1 MLGNHAMKYQPAI
14 IDAAMAAGVTEFYPS
29 EFGSDIGQGKYTT
42 SRYWQD
48 KRKTRE
54 YLRNV
59 AKNNP
64 GFNYTFL
71 ITGGFIEFAL
81 HPLFQVGHGTSKIS
95 PVLLHRP
102 VRNGANKNYLTV
114 SPFLLP

>member
-1 MLGNHAMKYQPAI
+1 MLGNHAMKCQPVI

-29 EFGSDIGQGKYTT
+29 EFGSDIGQGDYLIN
-42 SRYWQD
+42 RYWRD
-48 KRKTRE
+48 KHITRQ

-59 AKNNP
+59 AKKNP

-81 HPLFQVGHGTSKIS
+81 HPLFGMDIDKHTFTFYGPSTKQE
-95 PVLLHRP
+95 
-102 VRNGANKNYLTV
+102 ALTAV
-114 SPFLLP
+114 YE